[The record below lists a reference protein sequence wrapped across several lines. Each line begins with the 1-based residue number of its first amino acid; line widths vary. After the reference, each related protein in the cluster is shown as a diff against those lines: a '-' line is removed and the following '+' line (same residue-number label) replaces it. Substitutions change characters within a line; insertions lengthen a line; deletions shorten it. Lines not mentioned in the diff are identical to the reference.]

1 MLKPIKFISD
11 KKYIITIVVFAIWMM
26 FFDANSILFMNSQ
39 DNELEDLRMQE
50 DFLKEE
56 IVEMKRQKEELFSDL
71 DKLERFARENYFFKK
86 DNEDVYVIEE

>member
-1 MLKPIKFISD
+1 MLKPIKFITNY
-11 KKYIITIVVFAIWMM
+11 KYLITIVLFALWML

-39 DNELEDLRMQE
+39 SNELEDLKMQE

-56 IVEMKRQKEELFSDL
+56 IVEMKRQKLELFSDL
-71 DKLERFARENYFFKK
+71 DKLERFAREKYFFKK